1 MTQAQRARQM
11 LIVACS
17 TWGLS
22 FPVVK
27 ALTMA
32 QLASVPGADTW
43 FLCGVTMVARFAI
56 AALIVF
62 AVLLRGSIRCTRAE
76 FFQGLG
82 VGIFGGLGMVFQVD
96 GLGYTTASTS
106 AFLTQGT
113 VITIPITKALLH
125 HELPSRRAFGCVL
138 LALVGVAVLSQLD
151 VAHMSLGRG
160 EAETLIAA
168 LFFTGHILWLERP
181 CFAGNDSRKVSLV
194 MFATIAVITLP
205 MILSKPMQAV
215 QSLSSGG
222 AWLCLA
228 LLVGPCTLGSFLW
241 MNRWQP
247 FVSATTAGL
256 IYCLEPVFASLFA
269 LVLPGLLSLS
279 MGIRYANETVTLPM
293 LLGGGLILLA
303 NVFMQWPA
311 SKDAESSRLNER
323 GI

>member
-1 MTQAQRARQM
+1 
-11 LIVACS
+11 
-17 TWGLS
+17 
-22 FPVVK
+22 
-27 ALTMA
+27 
-32 QLASVPGADTW
+32 
-43 FLCGVTMVARFAI
+43 MVARFAL

-62 AVLLRGSIRCTRAE
+62 AVLLRGSWRCTRSE
-76 FFQGLG
+76 FIQGLG

-113 VITIPITKALLH
+113 VITIPIAKALLH

-138 LALVGVAVLSQLD
+138 LALIGVAVLSQLD
-151 VAHMSLGRG
+151 LAHLRLGRG

-181 CFAGNDSRKVSLV
+181 SFTGNDSRKVSLV

-205 MILSKPMQAV
+205 MIATKPILAV

-228 LLVGPCTLGSFLW
+228 VLIGPCTLGSFLW

-256 IYCLEPVFASLFA
+256 IYCLEPVFASVFA
-269 LVLPGLLSLS
+269 LVLPGLLSLA
-279 MGIRYANETVTLPM
+279 MAIHYPNESVTLPI

-311 SKDAESSRLNER
+311 PKDAESSRLNEH